1 MANLVAPLQANP
13 ELPVFFNVDGV
24 VGAAP
29 AANNR
34 EDVMLV
40 QFILKSI
47 GEKPQDQMTPDEKA
61 VFQAVNVTGV
71 CDAATI
77 NAIKLVQRKK
87 HSVNPGIVVDGRVS
101 PARGGSYSYGGGV
114 WTIAI
119 INDLMQDKNTDVWP
133 RIDLM
138 PGCPPEVRSM
148 VKRACVGV

>member
-24 VGAAP
+24 VGASP
-29 AANNR
+29 AENRR
-34 EDVMLV
+34 EDVLLV
-40 QFILKSI
+40 QFILKSV
-47 GEKPQDQMTPDEKA
+47 GEKPQDQMTADEKA
-61 VFQAVNVTGV
+61 VFKAVNVTGI

-87 HSVNPGIVVDGRVS
+87 NAVNKSIVVDGRVS
-101 PARGGSYSYGGGV
+101 PARGGYNYSGNGT

-138 PGCPPEVRSM
+138 PTCPPEVKAM
-148 VKRACVGV
+148 VKRAVVGV

>member
-34 EDVMLV
+34 EDVLLV
-40 QFILKSI
+40 QFILKSV
-47 GEKPQDQMTPDEKA
+47 GEKPQEKMTPEEIA
-61 VFQAVNVTGV
+61 VFKAVNVTGV
-71 CDAATI
+71 CDAPTI

-87 HSVNPGIVVDGRVS
+87 HSVNPSIVVDGRVS
-101 PARGGSYSYGGGV
+101 PARGGTYSYGGGV

-119 INDLMQDKNTDVWP
+119 INDLMQDKNTEVWP

-138 PGCPPEVRSM
+138 PNCPPEVRAM